1 MPGPLS
7 GVRLFDLTIVGVG
20 PFATGI
26 LGKMGAEVV
35 AVEQGPSWPPV
46 YQGSPPNVRGLS
58 TLYMTVH
65 LNKRSLYLNLKDP
78 EGLET
83 AYRLIGEA
91 DIFAENMTWGTV
103 QRLGLGSDR
112 LLELN
117 PRLVYGNFPGWGR
130 EGPYVQRRSADAIT
144 QVFSGSVAING
155 RRGGEPEI
163 LRWPALWD
171 FNASLH
177 IAVSLLLGLLAR
189 ERTGSGLSLL
199 SHQIGASVNIQLSRV
214 AEFLAT
220 GDTPARMGSGTATT
234 VPNRAYRCRDGRWL
248 AVGVVR
254 DDQWRRL
261 WRAIGAEDLGENDE
275 LSTNRGR
282 VRNRALVDGA
292 LGRIFATQAA
302 KWWEIQLRKAK
313 VPASLF
319 LDYTQVLDDPQVRA
333 NGHFVWLRYPR
344 DDETAEVL
352 AYPDIGQFPPLPPL
366 PFGSLPFQYSK
377 TPIATTAGTLPGANT
392 DHILRHGWLS
402 EDGGTPATYHGPRQP
417 MATGVLDGVTVL
429 DMTQGVSGPFASLM
443 LAECGA
449 RVIKVEPPEGD
460 YTRGWEPRLGDVG
473 AAFFHLN
480 RNKEGLRIDLE
491 RPADRDELREL
502 LRDVDVFIEEEG
514 QDRLGRWGLDQ
525 ASLEQTN
532 PAIITC
538 SISPFGEDGPLR
550 DQPGS
555 ELVFQAMSDFLSHL
569 GEPGEEPVR
578 MGPDMA
584 TAGTSLYACQAI
596 LGALYH
602 QWRTGVGQR
611 IAISELG
618 ALLHQ
623 RAVQWTSLVDPDEW
637 NGYLFGYL
645 KPPDHPYK
653 TKDQPIMVNPISRA
667 EDMPLLMEELGM
679 ESHLGNPLFQHP
691 PEYLVGWGSN
701 GAVDTGEIPMLA
713 KPIWE
718 EAFSRLTAEQ
728 IADVFIKYG
737 GNGVLANDYR
747 QLYDHPQVR
756 TLGLFGEMDDP
767 TLGTVRYQRMPWTLD
782 GVPVPPARP
791 FRDVT
796 ATRAR

>member
-1 MPGPLS
+1 M
-7 GVRLFDLTIVGVG
+7 
-20 PFATGI
+20 
-26 LGKMGAEVV
+26 
-35 AVEQGPSWPPV
+35 
-46 YQGSPPNVRGLS
+46 YQGSPPNIRGLS

-78 EGLET
+78 EGLEA
-83 AYRLIGEA
+83 AYRLIGQA

-103 QRLGLGSDR
+103 QRLGLGRDR

-189 ERTGSGLSLL
+189 ERTDSGLSLL
-199 SHQIGASVNIQLSRV
+199 SHQIGASVNIQLSRL

-261 WRAIGAEDLGENDE
+261 WRAVGAEDLGKNDA

-282 VRNRALVDGA
+282 VHNRELVDDA
-292 LGRIFATQAA
+292 LGRIFAPR
-302 KWWEIQLRKAK
+302 LPSGGRSSCGRRRSR
-313 VPASLF
+313 PASF
-319 LDYTQVLDDPQVRA
+319 STTPRSWMIRRCGRTDTSSGSNTPGTTRPPRCSPTPTSGSSRRCRGCRSGACRSVLEDADRDHGRNPARRQYGPHPPARMVERRRRDPA
-333 NGHFVWLRYPR
+333 
-344 DDETAEVL
+344 A
-352 AYPDIGQFPPLPPL
+352 
-366 PFGSLPFQYSK
+366 
-377 TPIATTAGTLPGANT
+377 
-392 DHILRHGWLS
+392 
-402 EDGGTPATYHGPRQP
+402 YHGPRQP

-491 RPADRDELREL
+491 RPAGRDELREL

-555 ELVFQAMSDFLSHL
+555 ELVLQAMSDFLSHL

-602 QWRTGVGQR
+602 QWRTGAGQR
-611 IAISELG
+611 IAINELG

-645 KPPDHPYK
+645 KPPDHPYR
-653 TKDQPIMVNPISRA
+653 TRDQPIMVNPIARA

-718 EAFSRLTAEQ
+718 EAFSNFTAEQ

-747 QLYDHPQVR
+747 QLYDHPQVK
-756 TLGLFGEMDDP
+756 TLGLFGEMDHP
-767 TLGTVRYQRMPWTLD
+767 TLGTVSYQRMPWTLD
-782 GVPVPPARP
+782 GVPAPPARP

-796 ATRAR
+796 ATRGR